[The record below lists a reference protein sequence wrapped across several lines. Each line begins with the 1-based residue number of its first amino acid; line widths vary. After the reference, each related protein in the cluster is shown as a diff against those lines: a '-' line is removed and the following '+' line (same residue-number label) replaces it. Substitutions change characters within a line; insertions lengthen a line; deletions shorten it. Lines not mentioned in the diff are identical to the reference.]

1 MRGCLD
7 GQRLSTSRV
16 SLTSSGAL
24 THCLHLNF
32 NFNTLSQPAC
42 ATTSVR
48 HTFTT
53 QPSVHLFSP
62 PPTQCGNFN
71 HGPATLWPLHTLR
84 RHRSQRQMCDDV
96 RCEPCTQW
104 VVHTMRALGGIRFV
118 QLVASQPSESTS
130 AIHCDGPH
138 HPTTRH
144 YSLELLLAQHT
155 VRKPTICNTRW
166 CHHHFW
172 HVVHPMHWY
181 TNCDGLDTSVYRG
194 VYDMSIACS
203 TFWTTL

>member
-48 HTFTT
+48 HTFTA
-53 QPSVHLFSP
+53 QLSVHLFSSP
-62 PPTQCGNFN
+62 RTECGTFN

-96 RCEPCTQW
+96 RCEPYTQC
-104 VVHTMRALGGIRFV
+104 VHLEALGLCSWW
-118 QLVASQPSESTS
+118 QASQAKAHQQFIVMAPNT
-130 AIHCDGPH
+130 
-138 HPTTRH
+138 PTTRH

-155 VRKPTICNTRW
+155 ARKPTICNNRW

-181 TNCDGLDTSVYRG
+181 TNCDGPDTSVYRG